1 MTQKRLTRSGIT
13 KLTELAQTIEGY
25 AKSFDGTR
33 IWYRSVG
40 QGLPIICCNG
50 LGCSTFYFNYLEDY
64 FKKHY
69 RVITWDYRGHGK
81 SDASRIK
88 TNHTIQSLVLDL
100 KKVMDAL
107 KIKRA
112 IFVGHSMGT
121 QIVYEFFGNYPKRCI
136 ALIPCFGTFE
146 RPMDTLF
153 NFPFSRYVFD
163 LIYLFNHAVPQ
174 LSNFIGKIL
183 VKNPFWFQMGGLLKI
198 MKPYL
203 VDKKILEQY
212 IDHIVNVD
220 PVFLSDLTRN
230 MQEHTAEDSV
240 KKINIPTLIV
250 GGEEDTFTPV
260 WLSKK
265 MHHLIPNSELF
276 IVKKGSHVAL
286 VEQPEL
292 INLRMEKFLKEHI
305 LKGKK

>member
-1 MTQKRLTRSGIT
+1 
-13 KLTELAQTIEGY
+13 
-25 AKSFDGTR
+25 
-33 IWYRSVG
+33 
-40 QGLPIICCNG
+40 
-50 LGCSTFYFNYLEDY
+50 
-64 FKKHY
+64 
-69 RVITWDYRGHGK
+69 
-81 SDASRIK
+81 
-88 TNHTIQSLVLDL
+88 
-100 KKVMDAL
+100 
-107 KIKRA
+107 
-112 IFVGHSMGT
+112 
-121 QIVYEFFGNYPKRCI
+121 
-136 ALIPCFGTFE
+136 
-146 RPMDTLF
+146 MDTLF